1 MESVSSALPLLFE
14 DNLAGEKDDNDKGL
28 LTILENKDD
37 DDEDGILP
45 LNQSRLLR
53 AQEENSPSPV
63 QVDMDLLEIVD
74 RLAGRGSDRD
84 PHDPPVRQFILIVL
98 ACVEVL
104 G

>member
-1 MESVSSALPLLFE
+1 MKTKKV
-14 DNLAGEKDDNDKGL
+14 L

-45 LNQSRLLR
+45 LNQSHLLR

-63 QVDMDLLEIVD
+63 QVDMALLEFVD
-74 RLAGRGSDRD
+74 RLAVRGSERD
-84 PHDPPVRQFILIVL
+84 PYDPPVRQFILAVL
-98 ACVEVL
+98 ACMQVL